1 MISEDI
7 KNKILVVD
15 DEVKACGL
23 LKKCL
28 QRKNY
33 LVETAHNGEDAL
45 HKIKE
50 FDPAIILLD
59 ILMPGIRG
67 DKIIRLIKKWKP
79 DIQILVTTAVVEKG
93 TLKTFRDEGAFSCVQ
108 KPIHYDSLFDE
119 LEVALVYRNQNLGSK
134 SSPIPSLNWNDIS
147 KKIIKL
153 KEAIPA

>member
-1 MISEDI
+1 METQNT

-23 LKKCL
+23 LKKFL
-28 QRKNY
+28 ERKNF

-50 FDPAIILLD
+50 FDPAIVLLD

-67 DKIIRLIKKWKP
+67 DKIIKLIKKWKP
-79 DIQILVTTAVVEKG
+79 ELGVLVTTAVMEKE
-93 TLKTFRDEGAFSCVQ
+93 THDFFISEGAFSCVQ
-108 KPIHYDSLFDE
+108 KPLHYDSLIEE
-119 LEVALVYRNQNLGSK
+119 LEVALVYRNQNLGAA
-134 SSPIPSLNWNDIS
+134 SSPVPTLAWKDIQE
-147 KKIIKL
+147 KILQL